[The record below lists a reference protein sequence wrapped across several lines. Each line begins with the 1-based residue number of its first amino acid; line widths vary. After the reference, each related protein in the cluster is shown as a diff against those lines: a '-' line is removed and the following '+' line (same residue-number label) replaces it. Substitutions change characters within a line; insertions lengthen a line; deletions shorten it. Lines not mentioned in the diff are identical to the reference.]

1 MQVFKWSVFCGR
13 VWENDRSVDNS
24 LRFLQK
30 LKTLSIGLSLSLVN
44 PELMKLGK
52 NITRL
57 MQALYPRH
65 IQMTFLE

>member
-1 MQVFKWSVFCGR
+1 M
-13 VWENDRSVDNS
+13 WENDRSVDNS

-30 LKTLSIGLSLSLVN
+30 LKMLSIGLSLSLVN
-44 PELMKLGK
+44 PELMKLGE

-57 MQALYPRH
+57 MQALYPRY